1 VGQTEGEKMHDNSD
15 AAIAAAHTII
25 ALEPVALPI
34 ETVPQATGLARTRI
48 FEAVAKNELT
58 ARKAGKATIVE
69 VAELRRFIRS
79 LPTRGR
85 SADAAGVVTT

>member
-1 VGQTEGEKMHDNSD
+1 MHDNSD

-25 ALEPVALPI
+25 AVEPVALPI
-34 ETVPQATGLARTRI
+34 EVPQATGLARTRI

-85 SADAAGVVTT
+85 SADAAGVATA